1 MTMILTT
8 MGFSVFAAGETPAA
22 GTAQAAEDFSDSSAP
37 EAAVEE
43 AAAETAPAAEEQEY
57 EVNTGINAN
66 GEINTENTDEEAV
79 STEEPT
85 TEPEPTP
92 APAEASITITK
103 TELVN
108 YAGGKA
114 NVVVEWTSTGVLK
127 GFAVTSNLGDTP
139 VSITENSANFAL
151 TPGGTYKFTV
161 SATLEDGITTVSS
174 GESAEFVIPE
184 PEKPT
189 IKITNVEL
197 VDYAGGK
204 ANVVV
209 EWESTG
215 TLRNFTAK
223 ANGEYDPVSVDE
235 ASKTAYFALEPGRK
249 PTKKNPSKKKSY
261 TFRVIAIGEDGTEI
275 KSKKSKKVE
284 TEKVMVENLK
294 SHPSYNAVVLDWDK
308 DDVADHYVV
317 YRGTKKVATVTNDG
331 NTSKYDEDRV
341 LYEVKKL
348 EEFKKYTFK
357 VVPYYDETSDED
369 AAGEMAKVKDQPVRP
384 ISYNLKIKQSVPYG
398 TLKRKNGKGPKSV
411 SLKAGETIKAVGFNS
426 GKYVFEYE
434 GAVFNIVKQRISGV
448 SCTYSKDITYD
459 KISAEAYV
467 NGKGLKSP
475 TKQLIWVN
483 TYTQELYIFKGSKG
497 KWKLNK
503 HWPVSTGKASS
514 PTPTG
519 NDGIKEVWKKLST
532 RHNLKWWTCFSTMNA
547 FHGLFDSWRK
557 KLGNPASGGCIRN
570 EVKNAKWI
578 YDNIKYK
585 TTVLIR

>member
-22 GTAQAAEDFSDSSAP
+22 DTAQAAEDFSDSSAP

-43 AAAETAPAAEEQEY
+43 AAAETAPAAVEQEY
-57 EVNTGINAN
+57 EANSVMNAG
-66 GEINTENTDEEAV
+66 GESNTETPVEEPV
-79 STEEPT
+79 STEEPQ
-85 TEPEPTP
+85 TEPAPQNTP
-92 APAEASITITK
+92 AVEASITITRA
-103 TELVN
+103 ELVD

-114 NVVVEWTSTGVLK
+114 NIVVEWTSTGVLN
-127 GFAVTSNLGDTP
+127 GFAVTSSSGDAP

-151 TPGGTYKFTV
+151 TPGGKYTFQV
-161 SATLEDGITTVSS
+161 SAKREDGSEIIS
-174 GESAEFVIPE
+174 GESAEVVTEE
-184 PEKPT
+184 PVKPT
-189 IKITNVEL
+189 ITITNVEL

-209 EWESTG
+209 QWESTG
-215 TLRNFTAK
+215 ILRNFTAK
-223 ANGEYDPVSVDE
+223 ANGLYDPVSVDE
-235 ASKTAYFALEPGRK
+235 ANKTAYFALDPGRE
-249 PTKKNPSKKKSY
+249 PTKKNKSKKKSY
-261 TFRVIAIGEDGTEI
+261 TFRVFAIGEDGTRF
-275 KSKKSKKVE
+275 KSERSEKVW
-284 TEKVMVENLK
+284 TEKVMVENLE

-348 EEFKKYTFK
+348 EEYKKYTFK
-357 VVPYYDETSDED
+357 VVPYYDETSDEE

-411 SLKAGETIKAVGFNS
+411 ALKAGETIKAVGFNS
-426 GKYVFEYE
+426 GKYVFEYK

-467 NGKGLKSP
+467 NGKGLTSP